1 MVPRLHSFY
10 IYMCVYVCT
19 YIERDNNCSISS
31 SPIRLEL
38 LSELNTGRTGSYE
51 VELNITSLVYIFANG
66 YRERRRS
73 KNRASIFA
81 REENKKGG
89 EGETRRRMTTTTTT
103 TRREEE
109 EEEEEKELEERRG
122 ERTDGCARVRTR
134 SRSMDQRRERRIK

>member
-1 MVPRLHSFY
+1 MASFAQMAYHESIYFSATQTALETRDGLRIFATLIIPLTYASRIWFRGYTLSIY
-10 IYMCVYVCT
+10 IYVCVCT

-66 YRERRRS
+66 YRKRS

-89 EGETRRRMTTTTTT
+89 
-103 TRREEE
+103 RRE
-109 EEEEEKELEERRG
+109 KHGG
-122 ERTDGCARVRTR
+122 E
-134 SRSMDQRRERRIK
+134 